1 MKKYLALLI
10 TVAMMLTVMVGCGDK
25 TTGTSSTPPAA
36 SSSGSESS
44 GIEPIT
50 LKLAHD
56 ETPESAV
63 GQASVKFAELC
74 KEYSDGAIEITI
86 YDSGTLGSVDEIF
99 ESLQAGNVDFAPLS
113 TGAISTTVPDYAVFN
128 LSYTF
133 QDMDQLHE
141 MFDGDLGDLL
151 IKQAYDNANIYI
163 FEDTWSDGQRC
174 YFNNKH
180 EVNAAEDMA
189 GLLIRVADRPT
200 YIKPLEAMG
209 AVPMVMSIS
218 EAYLACSQGTVD
230 GVEMAAAPAIQNNI
244 PDICKYMTVDG
255 HMVTPK
261 MFAAC
266 IAKYESLSDAQ
277 REVINKAA
285 HETALYQRELAAEI
299 EAAAFTQLA
308 DAGMEIK
315 YCDNSTFKAATADAV
330 LELAGTISDE
340 VLVAAGIK

>member
-1 MKKYLALLI
+1 MKKLFALLLA
-10 TVAMMLTVMVGCGDK
+10 TAMMLAVLAGCGDK
-25 TTGTSSTPPAA
+25 KTDGGETP
-36 SSSGSESS
+36 SGENTENT
-44 GIEPIT
+44 IDPIS

-74 KEYSDGAIEITI
+74 SEYSNGAIEIQI

-141 MFDGDLGDLL
+141 MFDGELGKIL
-151 IKQAYDNANIYI
+151 IQEAYDDAQIHV
-163 FEDTWSDGQRC
+163 FPDTWSDGQRC
-174 YFNNKH
+174 YFNNKR
-180 EVNAAEDMA
+180 EVTCADDMA

-200 YIKPLEAMG
+200 YIKPLEAMN

-255 HMVTPK
+255 HMVSPK
-261 MFAAC
+261 MFAAN

-277 REVINKAA
+277 REVIDKAA
-285 HETALYQRELAAEI
+285 HEAALYQRELAAQI
-299 EAAAFTQLA
+299 EADAFTQLE
-308 DAGMEIK
+308 DAGMKIT

-330 LELAGTISDE
+330 LELASTISDE